1 MSLQR
6 STKKQISWSGPCWL
20 APVALLAV
28 VLAGCGTT
36 PGPDKDNASA
46 GIGPDGQPID
56 TRVIPPRA
64 QTLYEQAVASMA
76 SGDFLDAQLRFQ
88 EFLLQYPTFPGAHVN
103 LAIIY
108 ASNGDDLGAE
118 NSITDALILDP
129 EHPAALNQLGMLQ
142 RRQGKFKEAESAYT
156 KAIQA
161 DPDYKLA
168 HFNLGVLNELYL
180 QNLDIA
186 LQHYEHYQALGSSD
200 KKVEKWI
207 ADLKR
212 RIESNRR
219 TANVTE

>member
-1 MSLQR
+1 MSLRR
-6 STKKQISWSGPCWL
+6 STKKQDSSTGHAWL
-20 APVALLAV
+20 APLVLIAV

-36 PGPDKDNASA
+36 PGPDKSTASVEL
-46 GIGPDGQPID
+46 GPDGQPID

-64 QTLYEQAVASMA
+64 QTLYEQAVAAMA

-88 EFLLQYPTFPGAHVN
+88 EFLLQYPSFPGAHVN

-118 NSITDALILDP
+118 NSITDALMIDP

-142 RRQGKFKEAESAYT
+142 RRQGKFMEAEFAYT
-156 KAIQA
+156 KAVQA
-161 DPDYKLA
+161 DPEYKLA

-180 QNLDIA
+180 QRLDIA
-186 LQHYEHYQALGSSD
+186 LQHYEIYQALGSSD

-212 RIESNRR
+212 RIESDRR
-219 TANVTE
+219 TASVTE